1 MTEYLDELTAMA
13 SAMFL
18 ARGVDHGRVDVEAPR
33 AKIGDSHPRGA
44 EAKLFELTK
53 SLTPAL
59 ADLLISIHHC
69 YDE

>member
-44 EAKLFELTK
+44 EAEMLELAK

-59 ADLLISIHHC
+59 ADLLMSIHHC